1 MSFLGRSNAPSGAI
15 NTERIEMAVSEY
27 VHPHPRVSRCILLN
41 HLRVLH
47 QTGYGDRRLQQNSH
61 VREAFIYSYVSLC

>member
-1 MSFLGRSNAPSGAI
+1 
-15 NTERIEMAVSEY
+15 MAVSEY